1 MSSTN
6 TSSSSAADGPAGTPT
21 PAKTPLPLP
30 APGGEEEVTKL
41 DVSGSGA
48 SIKLDHLGPM
58 VINTDGTMGRISNW
72 QAMTEAERTNTL
84 RVLGR
89 RNEERMKVLREKAGL
104 KPDGEAQ

>member
-6 TSSSSAADGPAGTPT
+6 TTSSADGPAGT

-30 APGGEEEVTKL
+30 PSGGEEVTKL

-72 QAMTEAERTNTL
+72 QAMTEAEQTNTL

-104 KPDGEAQ
+104 NADGDAQ